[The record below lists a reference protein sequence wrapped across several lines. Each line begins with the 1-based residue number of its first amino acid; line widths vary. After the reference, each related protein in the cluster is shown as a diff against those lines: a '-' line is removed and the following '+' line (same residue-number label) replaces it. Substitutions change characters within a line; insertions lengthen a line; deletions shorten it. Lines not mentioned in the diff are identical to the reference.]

1 MKKSEIPQQGVWQKN
16 WLSFLCERAIPESEK
31 YLVLATWDKGDEGH
45 SCRYPVR
52 ATSIEDAI
60 RFVEAYDKAKDRPLF
75 TGAHNINFAALVI
88 EMVQKSQLEDLVR
101 TDPSTV
107 VN

>member
-1 MKKSEIPQQGVWQKN
+1 MKKSKVPQQGVWQQN
-16 WLSFLCERAIPESEK
+16 WSSFLSERGIPESEK
-31 YLVLATWDKGDEGH
+31 YLVLATWDEGDETH

-75 TGAHNINFAALVI
+75 TGAHNISFAALVI
-88 EMVQKSQLEDLVR
+88 EMVQKAVLDGLVS
-101 TDPSTV
+101 TDSSTV